1 MDKLVFTE
9 GGKQVLFQVS
19 THQPPSL
26 NKMWKEYKKIKEKSA
41 LLQKPHNTLRK
52 FNRSATKA
60 SFGNCQNLVCEM
72 QFIGAN
78 FTLPM
83 LSNIHGYPCE
93 KLWHY
98 DFMEDILKKRL
109 LSDIFYVL
117 I

>member
-1 MDKLVFTE
+1 
-9 GGKQVLFQVS
+9 
-19 THQPPSL
+19 
-26 NKMWKEYKKIKEKSA
+26 
-41 LLQKPHNTLRK
+41 
-52 FNRSATKA
+52 
-60 SFGNCQNLVCEM
+60 M